1 MILLEGQCVVNEAM
15 LTGES
20 AAVIKQA
27 VLRDWI
33 ISDYSDLD
41 LIKKHTIFSGTK
53 IIQARP
59 SD

>member
-27 VLRDWI
+27 VLRD
-33 ISDYSDLD
+33 
-41 LIKKHTIFSGTK
+41 
-53 IIQARP
+53 
-59 SD
+59 